1 MLKVV
6 FILLGALS
14 LVLGVLGILIPGL
27 PTTPFLLLTAALWMK
42 SSEKLHN
49 RLLSNKYLGPYIV
62 NYEKRK
68 GLTVRQKR
76 YAILSMWILISL
88 SFFLLSGNPS
98 LQLILIF
105 AGITGA
111 ATVWYLVPNGKNED

>member
-6 FILLGALS
+6 FIVLGALS